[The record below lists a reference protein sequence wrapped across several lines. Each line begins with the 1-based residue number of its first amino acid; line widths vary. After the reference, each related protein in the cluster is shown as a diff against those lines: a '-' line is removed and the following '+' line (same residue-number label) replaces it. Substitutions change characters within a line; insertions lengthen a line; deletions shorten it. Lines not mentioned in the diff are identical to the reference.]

1 MDEYVTRVEHE
12 EFVRRMQDEHKRIHY
27 RISDSEKMVNKI
39 YDLTLSV
46 ERLATSIETM
56 TKEQKEHQER
66 LEALENRDGETW
78 RKVKWYILTLAIGAI
93 AGVVFTQLGL

>member
-27 RISDSEKMVNKI
+27 RITDNEKMVNKI

-46 ERLATSIETM
+46 ERLASSVETM
-56 TKEQKEHQER
+56 TKEQKEHRER
-66 LEALENRDGETW
+66 LETLESRDGETW
-78 RKVKWYILTLAIGAI
+78 RNIKWYLLTLAIGVI
-93 AGVVFTQLGL
+93 AGVIFSQIGL